1 MKLVKEFLIPVAV
14 LTVICLVVSAAL
26 AFTYQATAP
35 IIEEAKNAKANEARA
50 VVLEGAAGFEK
61 MNVAMTDGGVD
72 CYRETAGAGY
82 VITVTTSGYGG
93 AFNMMVGIKADGT
106 ISGIQMMDHSET
118 PGFGAKLAEESYA
131 ATYKGKSS
139 ADFSDVAGVAG
150 ATITSGAYKKG
161 LGTAFEIHGSAS
173 GNAVEVPASGS
184 MTLEDAQAQLFPD
197 VAEFTETALDDDIT
211 VYQAGDQ
218 GYVAVR
224 KAVGYHEE
232 EPMLLA
238 VGLDNSGKILAVIML
253 ENHETQGLGTQ
264 VADAAYLDQYIG
276 KDSTDGVTA
285 VAGATVSSDG
295 VKSAVKKILE
305 QFPNFPGQG
314 AKMDETVLAAI
325 LPGAA
330 GFEEP
335 AAAYEGADQVLF
347 STVRSGMAVSAA
359 DGEVKLAVGFNGNG
373 VITGVSLLAYPEAD
387 EAALAAAQEYAAQF
401 VGQASADA
409 VGASDISYA
418 DSIKNAVGLACTV
431 FEAAKGEL
439 G

>member
-1 MKLVKEFLIPVAV
+1 MKLTKEFLIPVAV

-35 IIEEAKNAKANEARA
+35 VIEEAKNAKANEARA
-50 VVLEGAAGFEK
+50 VVLEGASGFEK
-61 MNVAMTDGGVD
+61 MDVTMPEGGVD
-72 CYRETAGAGY
+72 CYKETSGAGY

-106 ISGIQMMDHSET
+106 ISGIQMMDHQET

-131 ATYKGKSS
+131 AGYRGKSS

-161 LGTAFEIHGSAS
+161 LGTAFEIYGAAS
-173 GNAVEVPASGS
+173 GNAVEVPASGA

-197 VAEFTETALDDDIT
+197 ATEFTEFAAEEEIT
-211 VYQAGDQ
+211 GYQADGL

-224 KAVGYHEE
+224 KAVGYHTE
-232 EPMLLA
+232 EPMKIA
-238 VGLDNSGKILAVIML
+238 VGLDQNGVILGVIML

-264 VADAAYLDQYIG
+264 VGDAAYLDQYTG
-276 KDSTDGVTA
+276 KDSVDGITA

-295 VKSAVKKILE
+295 VKGAVRRILE
-305 QFPNFPGQG
+305 QFPSFPGQG
-314 AKMDETVLAAI
+314 VKLDEESLAAI
-325 LPGAA
+325 LPGAS
-330 GFEEP
+330 GFEE
-335 AAAYEGADQVLF
+335 AAQPYEGADQVMF
-347 STVRSGMAVSAA
+347 ASVRSGAAVSVTS
-359 DGEVKLAVGFNGNG
+359 GEVQAAVGFDQSG
-373 VITGVSLLAYPEAD
+373 VITGVTLLSYPD
-387 EAALAAAQEYAAQF
+387 EAALDAAQEYASQF
-401 VGQASADA
+401 VGQTSADA
-409 VGASDISYA
+409 AAASEIAHAESIRDAVAGAVS
-418 DSIKNAVGLACTV
+418 V